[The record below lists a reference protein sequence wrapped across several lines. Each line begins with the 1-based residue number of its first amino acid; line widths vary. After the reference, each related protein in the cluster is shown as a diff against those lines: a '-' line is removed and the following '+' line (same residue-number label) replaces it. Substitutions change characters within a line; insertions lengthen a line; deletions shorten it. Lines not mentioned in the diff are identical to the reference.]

1 MAMRLKSIKFWN
13 FRNYESFDLDDIK
26 DITILVGENAVGKT
40 NIIEGVQ
47 LLTSL
52 SSFRHAPIGQL
63 LRRGNNQGRLEAFL
77 CDDQRQLDL
86 ELLLEGQ
93 TRKYRLNGKGKRAA
107 DLKGLLPAV
116 TFTPDDLN
124 LIKGSPGGRRHAL
137 DELGSQ
143 VSSHYHA
150 VIKDFEKILH
160 HKNHLLK
167 EEANPTL
174 LDSIDELFIVCGAT
188 LVCYRAALSKK
199 LFPYMKE
206 EYARLASEE
215 SLECFYVPS
224 WIKADEADITFTKE
238 EAREALAQALSSHR
252 NEEIASHKALVGP
265 QADRIWFEING
276 LDAGLYASQGQ
287 QRSLV
292 LAWKLAEASVIED
305 ILDKKPVLLLDDVM
319 SELDESRREA
329 LFTSVIS
336 SAQSFIT
343 TANLAYFNDDMLE
356 KAQVINLPIDRAGG
370 M

>member
-86 ELLLEGQ
+86 ELLLEG
-93 TRKYRLNGKGKRAA
+93 
-107 DLKGLLPAV
+107 LLPAV

-174 LDSIDELFIVCGAT
+174 LDSIDEPFIVCGAT
-188 LVCYRAALSKK
+188 LV
-199 LFPYMKE
+199 
-206 EYARLASEE
+206 
-215 SLECFYVPS
+215 
-224 WIKADEADITFTKE
+224 
-238 EAREALAQALSSHR
+238 
-252 NEEIASHKALVGP
+252 
-265 QADRIWFEING
+265 
-276 LDAGLYASQGQ
+276 
-287 QRSLV
+287 
-292 LAWKLAEASVIED
+292 
-305 ILDKKPVLLLDDVM
+305 
-319 SELDESRREA
+319 
-329 LFTSVIS
+329 
-336 SAQSFIT
+336 
-343 TANLAYFNDDMLE
+343 
-356 KAQVINLPIDRAGG
+356 
-370 M
+370 